1 MKVKQALELVAPE
14 YKQLLTELLIR
25 ENMSTEMPAG
35 AAMALLVRKNLT
47 KEELMAAVS
56 LGGVGN
62 RDRYAPKLGF
72 EERCEVLALYR
83 KGFSRET
90 IARAYNINR
99 RTVTHIHNIASSHYH
114 NVREEEKRLGTEN
127 FKAKYITHD
136 VAQRVAEFAV
146 EEQEEK
152 GNNKYANRLAGTHL
166 VQGPMCNYKH
176 RVIIDWVEAGV
187 QNIEKSGWYYRDL
200 DGDMPNAWF
209 TVGDGENL
217 KTSMA
222 AYKAMLGDI
231 TDRIE

>member
-14 YKQLLTELLIR
+14 YRQLLTELLIR
-25 ENMSTEMPAG
+25 ANMSTEIPAG
-35 AAMALLVRKNLT
+35 AAMALLVKNNTLT
-47 KEELMAAVS
+47 KEELRAVVS

-62 RDRYAPKLGF
+62 RDRFAPKLGF
-72 EERCEVLALYR
+72 EERCEILALYR
-83 KGFSRET
+83 EGYSRET
-90 IARAYNINR
+90 LARAYGINR
-99 RTVTHIHNIASSHYH
+99 RTVTHIHNVGSSHYH
-114 NVREEEKRLGTEN
+114 NVREEEKRMGTEN
-127 FKAKYITHD
+127 FKDKYISPG
-136 VAQRVAEFAV
+136 ASQRLAEFAV
-146 EEQEEK
+146 DEREEK
-152 GNNKYANRLAGTHL
+152 GSNKFANRMAGTHL

-231 TDRIE
+231 TDPL